1 VSRAVY
7 LKALNR
13 AVELFGVDGVA
24 AKTEHTPTQVKRW
37 ADDIDPIP
45 GDVFL
50 QIVDVLL
57 ERDGDAPATG
67 NDTQPAQPP
76 GRS

>member
-7 LKALNR
+7 LKALKR

-24 AKTEHTPTQVKRW
+24 AKTEHTPAQVKRW
-37 ADDIDPIP
+37 ADGADPIP

-57 ERDGDAPATG
+57 ERDGDAHASG
-67 NDTQPAQPP
+67 NSAQPNQP
-76 GRS
+76 RGRS